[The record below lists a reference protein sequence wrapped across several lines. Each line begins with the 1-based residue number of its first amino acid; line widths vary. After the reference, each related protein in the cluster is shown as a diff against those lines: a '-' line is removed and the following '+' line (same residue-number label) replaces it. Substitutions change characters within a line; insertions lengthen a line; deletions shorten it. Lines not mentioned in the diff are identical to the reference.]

1 VKLTSILNWIKS
13 SIYSLPFMSGGGLA
27 CADEHL
33 NKYEESIIRRVT
45 DLPHIRHAEYIR
57 YKLAA
62 RDQR

>member
-1 VKLTSILNWIKS
+1 M
-13 SIYSLPFMSGGGLA
+13 YSLPFVSGGLA
-27 CADEHL
+27 YADEHL

-45 DLPHIRHAEYIR
+45 DLPYIRHAEYIR

>member
-1 VKLTSILNWIKS
+1 M
-13 SIYSLPFMSGGGLA
+13 YSLPFVIGGGLA
-27 CADEHL
+27 YADEHL